1 MDSFLQS
8 ALNAMQQGRG
18 SGLPAASGRIYD
30 DLRQRIL
37 SLELVPGTSLS
48 RAELAKHYDV
58 SQTPLRDA
66 LQRLEQDSLIKI
78 YPQSKTLVTHIDH
91 DRISQALFLRRAL
104 ETEVC
109 LMLATTPQP
118 FLLAQLRAVIEA
130 QRSVSADTA
139 KLRQFQE
146 LDEYFHFLMFDALGR
161 SDLHSLMR
169 SRTSDLDRVR
179 RLQTHSS
186 GQLDLILQ
194 GHVEITDALES
205 GDATRAVTALRLHLE
220 KPDDWVLTYQ
230 KRFPD
235 YFAA

>member
-1 MDSFLQS
+1 
-8 ALNAMQQGRG
+8 MQQGRG

-48 RAELAKHYDV
+48 RAELAKHYAV

-194 GHVEITDALES
+194 GHVDVTDALES
-205 GDATRAVTALRLHLE
+205 GDAARAVAALRQHLE

>member
-8 ALNAMQQGRG
+8 ALNAMQHGKG

-48 RAELAKHYDV
+48 RTELAKHYDV

-109 LMLATTPQP
+109 LMLASTPQP
-118 FLLAQLRAVIEA
+118 FLFAQLRAVIEA

-194 GHVEITDALES
+194 GHVEITDALEK
-205 GDATRAVTALRLHLE
+205 GDATRAVTALRQHLE
-220 KPDDWVLTYQ
+220 KPDDWVVTYQ